1 MVIGMD
7 MNEDVQQ
14 PLENAFTDFCRKG
27 TFVSGVVKG
36 RNREEVSR
44 FLLEVR
50 HNIGRD
56 FVDYKW
62 RAWEVIGS

>member
-1 MVIGMD
+1 MD
-7 MNEDVQQ
+7 VNEDGSA
-14 PLENAFTDFCRKG
+14 PSEYAFTDFCRKG